1 MVNIGE
7 NVGQKVADA
16 INEAIRRRQNFDA
29 SELTNNLIEAVED
42 FFDEYGLNEN
52 ENDSELQNALD
63 EARNM

>member
-16 INEAIRRRQNFDA
+16 INEAIRRRQNFDTA
-29 SELTNNLIEAVED
+29 ELTNNLIEAVED